1 MGAQWKHAGR
11 IDAANARGKIM
22 SKLAKDL
29 IVAAKS
35 GADPTGNARLR
46 MAIEAAKKASMTR
59 DTMER
64 AIKKGAGLLD
74 EKVVYETVIYEGF
87 APHQVPV
94 IIECL
99 TDNRTRTASSVRQ
112 LFFRGGQLGGAGSV
126 SWDFKHE
133 GMIEATPPSSGT
145 ADPEGAAIE
154 AGAQDLEPGEEG
166 QTRFFTETH
175 DLDTVTKALT
185 AAGWSVTSSKLGWR
199 SKNPVTLDA
208 AGRKQVEDFLHRMD
222 EDDDVQHLYVA
233 LA

>member
-94 IIECL
+94 IVECL
-99 TDNRTRTASSVRQ
+99 TDNRTRTASNIRQ
-112 LFFRGGQLGGAGSV
+112 LFRNGQIAATGAI
-126 SWDFKHE
+126 SWDFNRL
-133 GMIEATPPSSGT
+133 GAIDARAPAGV
-145 ADPEGAAIE
+145 DPETAAIE
-154 AGAQDLEPGEEG
+154 AGAQDLEAGEEG
-166 QTRFFTETH
+166 VTHFYTEPH
-175 DLDTVTKALT
+175 DLDAVRKALEST
-185 AAGWSVTSSKLGWR
+185 GWKVESAALVWR
-199 SKNPVTLDA
+199 AKNPVTVA
-208 AGRKQVEDFLHRMD
+208 PENRAQVEKFLAEMD
-222 EDDDVQHLYVA
+222 EDDDVQTLFVGMK
-233 LA
+233 